1 MPIRG
6 INEEELCAILRAHL
20 TPSKEVDS
28 PERLL
33 GRQSELRRIE
43 RAFNSEGR
51 NIFIFGDRGIGKTS
65 VAVTAA
71 NLNNSSNEEPIYI
84 PCGQSGSFGE
94 VLQAIG
100 NSITPAIE
108 RIRPE
113 RLKLAGNIGYG
124 GAAIGGGIEREALST
139 IPKPGTISEA
149 LDILSYVAAKRHGR
163 TIVVIDEFDRIK
175 SEEDKVYFAE
185 LIKNL
190 STRNLDLRLILCG
203 IGQSVDDILGAHL
216 SSGRYFE
223 PLELEKL
230 HHNFLWDIIQGA
242 ADKLHVEIPRETLIR
257 IGIISDGFPH
267 FVHLIGECMFW
278 AMHDSPDEV
287 SCARRVHYEEATRS
301 ALKRTEPALR
311 KAYQKAT
318 EKAKNQLE
326 YEEALWALADRS
338 DTRRQVKSIYEASYK
353 RIISQRKL
361 VDREPMDREK
371 LNMRLLTLRADTHG
385 AIVVGYGSGFY
396 SFRENVLRG
405 YVRLK
410 AETEGIELIPDPA

>member
-1 MPIRG
+1 MR
-6 INEEELCAILRAHL
+6 
-20 TPSKEVDS
+20 SK
-28 PERLL
+28 
-33 GRQSELRRIE
+33 
-43 RAFNSEGR
+43 F
-51 NIFIFGDRGIGKTS
+51 
-65 VAVTAA
+65 
-71 NLNNSSNEEPIYI
+71 
-84 PCGQSGSFGE
+84 
-94 VLQAIG
+94 
-100 NSITPAIE
+100 
-108 RIRPE
+108 
-113 RLKLAGNIGYG
+113 AGNISYA
-124 GAAIGGGIEREALST
+124 GAAVGGGIEREAMGA
-139 IPKPGTISEA
+139 IPKPSTITEA

-163 TIVVIDEFDRIK
+163 TIVVIDEFDRLK
-175 SEEDKVYFAE
+175 SDEDKVQFAE
-185 LIKNL
+185 LVKNL

-230 HHNFLWDIIQGA
+230 HHNFLLDIIQGA
-242 ADKLHVEIPRETLIR
+242 ADKLHVEIPRETLLR

-267 FVHLIGECMFW
+267 FVHLVGECMFW

-287 SCARRVHYEEATRS
+287 RCAHREHYEEATRS

-311 KAYQKAT
+311 KAYQRAT

-338 DTRRQVKSIYEASYK
+338 ETRRQVKSIYENSYK

-371 LNMRLLTLRADTHG
+371 LNARLLTLRSDAHG
-385 AIVVGYGSGFY
+385 AIIVGHGSGFY
-396 SFRENVLRG
+396 SFRENVMRG

>member
-6 INEEELCAILRAHL
+6 INEEELRAVLKAHL

-33 GRQSELRRIE
+33 GRQGELRRIE
-43 RAFNSEGR
+43 RALNSEGR

-71 NLNNSSNEEPIYI
+71 YLNNSSFAKPIYV
-84 PCGQSGSFGE
+84 PCGQNGSFGE
-94 VLQAIG
+94 AIQAIG
-100 NSITPAIE
+100 NSIIPASQ
-108 RIRPE
+108 RVRPG
-113 RLKLAGNIGYG
+113 RLKIAANVGYA
-124 GAAIGGGIEREALST
+124 GAAIGGGIEHESLSA
-139 IPKPGTISEA
+139 IPKPSTITEA
-149 LDILSYVAAKRHGR
+149 LDILSYVAAKRRGR

-175 SEEDKVYFAE
+175 SDEDKVLFAE
-185 LIKNL
+185 LVKNL
-190 STRNLDLRLILCG
+190 SPRNLDLRLILCG

-230 HHNFLWDIIQGA
+230 HHNFLWDIIQTA
-242 ADKLHVEIPRETLIR
+242 ADKLRVEIPRETLVR
-257 IGIISDGFPH
+257 VSIISDGFPH

-287 SCARRVHYEEATRS
+287 TCARRDHYEEATRL

-318 EKAKNQLE
+318 EKTKNQLE

-338 DTRRQVKSIYEASYK
+338 ETRRQLKTIYEASYK

-361 VDREPMDREK
+361 VDRDPMDREK
-371 LNMRLLTLRADTHG
+371 LNTRLLTLRSDAHG
-385 AIVVGYGSGFY
+385 AIIIGYGSGFY
-396 SFRENVLRG
+396 AFRENVMRG